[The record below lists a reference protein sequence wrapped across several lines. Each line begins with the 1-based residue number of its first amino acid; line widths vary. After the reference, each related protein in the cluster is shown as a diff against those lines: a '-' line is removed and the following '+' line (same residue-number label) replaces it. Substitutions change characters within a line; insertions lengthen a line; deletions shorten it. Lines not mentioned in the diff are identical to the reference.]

1 MEWAWAFAITD
12 TWPCLHGLL
21 GVAGKWL
28 RQQGGIF
35 NFSVL
40 IFSQH
45 PSLCPWTDEKMI
57 NTSKCISQALCLYP
71 ITSFQRSA
79 NWQNLTPWSKAR
91 LPDIYD
97 LIFILIINK
106 QNSIKI
112 HSSFH
117 QIPSVNSYNSSLLPF
132 LLLLKETP
140 HTSLFKIYILN
151 SMYVLFC
158 VWICEYEGRSP
169 HRPEDGIRP
178 RGVWVAGCC
187 EPPNMSAEDL
197 IRIILTSEHHSSP
210 TTSTLQSFFKLVFSI
225 HEWV

>member
-1 MEWAWAFAITD
+1 MCLVRFSLSNLLELNFSMSWPSLWQWPHGAQLLNVKTAGKARAEYRSEQCDRGFGEVLHRLHGSGASGRWGQGAPALAITD
-12 TWPCLHGLL
+12 TWPCMHGLL
-21 GVAGKWL
+21 NGAGKWL

-57 NTSKCISQALCLYP
+57 NTSKCISQAPCLSP

-79 NWQNLTPWSKAR
+79 NWQTLTPWSKAR

-97 LIFILIINK
+97 PIFILIINK

-117 QIPSVNSYNSSLLPF
+117 QIPSVNS
-132 LLLLKETP
+132 
-140 HTSLFKIYILN
+140 
-151 SMYVLFC
+151 
-158 VWICEYEGRSP
+158 
-169 HRPEDGIRP
+169 
-178 RGVWVAGCC
+178 
-187 EPPNMSAEDL
+187 
-197 IRIILTSEHHSSP
+197 
-210 TTSTLQSFFKLVFSI
+210 
-225 HEWV
+225 